1 VYHKCFNPY
10 ICGQVY
16 AAATDLEPT
25 LAVSWGHNFETL
37 ISKQQ
42 QEQLLQQQATPDAE
56 NE

>member
-1 VYHKCFNPY
+1 
-10 ICGQVY
+10 VY